1 MRWRFGKKSPES
13 VPPASP
19 ADPASMPAYVQEF
32 EAALERTERLGLG
45 ASPVRLVDIRVLDHV
60 IVAGGETVS
69 LAEKGVL

>member
-1 MRWRFGKKSPES
+1 
-13 VPPASP
+13 
-19 ADPASMPAYVQEF
+19 MPAYVQEF